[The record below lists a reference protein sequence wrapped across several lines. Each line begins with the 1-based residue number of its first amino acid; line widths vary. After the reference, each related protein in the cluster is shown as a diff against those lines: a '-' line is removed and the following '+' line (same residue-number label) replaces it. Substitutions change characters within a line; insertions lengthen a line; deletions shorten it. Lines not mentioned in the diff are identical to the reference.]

1 MKYYRYK
8 DSSGTNP
15 DEITV
20 IEDKSMFV
28 KDRDGN
34 WSPGFEYI
42 DNHTVKAHPFIIGA
56 LLEDCERVYTEGELR
71 EFMHDLERL
80 PL

>member
-1 MKYYRYK
+1 
-8 DSSGTNP
+8 
-15 DEITV
+15 
-20 IEDKSMFV
+20 MFV